1 LYWYYLNKFSK
12 IDNNI
17 VKTSIDISVYMSKSR
32 DKKINQL
39 EYSWITGSQM
49 YVMNC
54 IRHDIAYL
62 VSKLS
67 RFISNPSIDHWKIKK
82 KVFKY
87 LRYTLYYEL
96 YYTSYIVVLGGYN
109 DANWI
114 SNIKNSKSTSIHVFT
129 LGGVTVLWKSS
140 KQTCITRS
148 MMK

>member
-1 LYWYYLNKFSK
+1 
-12 IDNNI
+12 
-17 VKTSIDISVYMSKSR
+17 MSKSR

-82 KVFKY
+82 KY
-87 LRYTLYYEL
+87 SSIWGTPYTM
-96 YYTSYIVVLGGYN
+96 SYIIL
-109 DANWI
+109 
-114 SNIKNSKSTSIHVFT
+114 
-129 LGGVTVLWKSS
+129 VT
-140 KQTCITRS
+140 
-148 MMK
+148 